1 MTDVEHRIRAVIA
14 ATFGVAPSAIND
26 ATSSDTIDAW
36 DSMNHLHLV
45 VALEAEF
52 GVSFEPEQA
61 VELTSV
67 RAIAHAL
74 GVTGAAGVAGR

>member
-1 MTDVEHRIRAVIA
+1 MSELATKIHSIVA
-14 ATFGVAPSAIND
+14 ATFGVPVTSITEH
-26 ATSSDTIDAW
+26 TSSDTIESW

-52 GVSFEPEQA
+52 AVSFEPELA

-67 RAIAHAL
+67 RAIEQAL
-74 GVTGAAGVAGR
+74 VTLGAR

>member
-1 MTDVEHRIRAVIA
+1 MSELSPKIRSIVA
-14 ATFGVAPSAIND
+14 ATFGIPVAQVTD
-26 ATSSDTIDAW
+26 QTTSDSIASW

-61 VELTSV
+61 VEMTSV
-67 RAIAHAL
+67 RAIEQALVAL
-74 GVTGAAGVAGR
+74 GAR

>member
-1 MTDVEHRIRAVIA
+1 MTDLTTRIRSVVA
-14 ATFGVAPSAIND
+14 ATFGIEPFAISD
-26 ATSSDTIDAW
+26 ATSSDTVESW
-36 DSMNHLHLV
+36 DSMNHIHLV

-67 RAIAHAL
+67 RAITQALVAL
-74 GVTGAAGVAGR
+74 GVR